1 MLISPEDVEYLDSLE
16 LEELLQDNF
25 NDVEAEV
32 LDELGLY
39 LEPNGYGDM
48 GEFIIYDNDT
58 YDELANIDFQEYQDM
73 ELNIAF
79 ECDTIEQYREK
90 FKDIIS
96 NIKSKQ
102 LNEDM
107 KNIDIGE
114 YAQWYRISEPGEIDD
129 SFGEDVQE
137 VLDSYG
143 LEYLGWAVAKDE
155 YFDTFMDNN
164 LEYCIIA
171 QEPDTHNIGI
181 YQWVGDRLYDPKDEI
196 EMLDI
201 EDEDIYESISMYEAL
216 QEAFNI
222 EERKRTSRT
231 N

>member
-1 MLISPEDVEYLDSLE
+1 MLIDIEDVEYMDDME
-16 LEELLQDNF
+16 LEEFLQDNF

-32 LDELGLY
+32 FDELGLY
-39 LEPNGYGDM
+39 LEPNGYGET

-58 YDELANIDFQEYQDM
+58 YDELANIDFQEFQDM
-73 ELNIAF
+73 ELNIAS

-90 FKDIIS
+90 FKDIMN
-96 NIKSKQ
+96 NIKGKQ

-129 SFGEDVQE
+129 DSGEDVQE
-137 VLDSYG
+137 VLNSYG
-143 LEYLGWAVAKDE
+143 LKYLGWAVAKDE
-155 YFDTFMDNN
+155 YFDTFMDNG

-171 QEPDTHNIGI
+171 QDTDTHNIGI

-196 EMLDI
+196 EMMNI
-201 EDEDIYESISMYEAL
+201 EDEDIYESISMHEAL
-216 QEAFNI
+216 QEAFDM
-222 EERKRTSRT
+222 EEVRS
-231 N
+231 NNEL